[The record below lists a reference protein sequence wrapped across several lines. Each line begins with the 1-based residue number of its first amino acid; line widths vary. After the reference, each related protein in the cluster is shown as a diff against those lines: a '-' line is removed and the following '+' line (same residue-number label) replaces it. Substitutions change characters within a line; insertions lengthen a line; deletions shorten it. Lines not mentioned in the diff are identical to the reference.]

1 MKPAFI
7 MRRGDMKNLHIVT
20 DSNCHIPSTLCHE
33 LDIHVVPLPFVWNK
47 ITYLDNVDM
56 GPREFYSKLRNSK
69 SIPTTSGPTP
79 GSFKDKFESLSS
91 DGRPILAILVGR
103 VFSITFT
110 TANLAKDMLP
120 NVDVT
125 IINSDSTTMGLGF
138 QVLAAARA
146 AREGKELDEV
156 ISIVKRV
163 KDTCGVVFSVSNLDY
178 LRRGGRISH
187 IQRFL
192 ASTLNVVPIME
203 LKGGPIKPVEHVR
216 NQKVVPRILDLVAER
231 LVNERPIR
239 MAVVHADAEAR
250 AWELAKEVRNRF
262 DPDELITSELNP
274 VLGIH
279 AGPDA
284 LGLAYASGV

>member
-1 MKPAFI
+1 
-7 MRRGDMKNLHIVT
+7 MKNLHIVT
-20 DSNCHIPSTLCHE
+20 DSNCHIPSALCHE
-33 LDIHVVPLPFVWNK
+33 LDIHVVPLPFVWDN
-47 ITYLDNVDM
+47 ISYLENVDM

-69 SIPTTSGPTP
+69 SVPTTSGPTP
-79 GSFKDKFESLSS
+79 GSFKDKFESLAS
-91 DGRPILAILVGR
+91 DGKPILAILVGM
-103 VFSITFT
+103 VFSSTFT
-110 TANLAKDMLP
+110 LANLAKDMLP

-125 IINSDSTTMGLGF
+125 IIDSDSNTMALGF

-146 AREGKELDEV
+146 AREGKGLDEV

-163 KDTCGVVFSVSNLDY
+163 KDTCGVVFSVPNLDY

-187 IQRFL
+187 LQRFL
-192 ASTLNVVPIME
+192 ASALNAVPIME
-203 LKGGPIKPVEHVR
+203 LKGGPIKPVERVR
-216 NQKVVPRILDLVAER
+216 SQKNVMPRILDLVAER

-239 MAVVHADAEAR
+239 MAVVHADAEAG
-250 AWELAKEVRNRF
+250 AWELAKEARTRF
-262 DPDELITSELNP
+262 NPDELITSELSP

>member
-1 MKPAFI
+1 
-7 MRRGDMKNLHIVT
+7 MKNLHIVT
-20 DSNCHIPSTLCHE
+20 DSNCHIPSALCQE
-33 LDIHVVPLPFVWNK
+33 LDIQVVPLPFVWNN

-79 GSFKDKFESLSS
+79 GSFKDKFESLGS
-91 DGRPILAILVGR
+91 DGKPILAILVGM
-103 VFSITFT
+103 VFSSTFT

-125 IINSDSTTMGLGF
+125 IINSDSNTMGLGF

-146 AREGKELDEV
+146 AKEGKELDEV

-216 NQKVVPRILDLVAER
+216 NQKVIPRILDLVAER

-239 MAVVHADAEAR
+239 MAVVHADAEAS
-250 AWELAKEVRNRF
+250 AWELTKEVRNRF
-262 DPDELITSELNP
+262 NPDELITSELSP

-284 LGLAYASGV
+284 FGLAYASGV